1 MNGDVPEADS
11 GSDTPVPEIHPDGG
25 WSSLD
30 AVLGVLANQ
39 RRRYALYYLQDQTT
53 ATLQEVA
60 DQVASLET
68 EEGEQTPESVPTD
81 QVYTDFYHRHLP
93 KLVDA
98 NLIEYDPREELV
110 RYDCPRQLERVVDII
125 RWVENPVDGSN

>member
-1 MNGDVPEADS
+1 MNGDAPESDS
-11 GSDTPVPEIHPDGG
+11 GSDTSVPEIHADGG

-30 AVLGVLANQ
+30 AVLGVLSDQ

-60 DQVASLET
+60 AQVATWET
-68 EEGEQTPESVPTD
+68 ERGEQAAESVQTD

-93 KLVDA
+93 KLADA

-110 RYDCPRQLERVVDII
+110 RYDCPKQLERVIDII
-125 RWVENPVDGSN
+125 RWFEHPDGGSD